1 MRASATI
8 GAMPRTTVTIDGDKL
23 DLLRQLAAE
32 RGVSVSRLVREAVD
46 AKLAWYRPPGERPK
60 PRSIGIAASGHPDTS
75 ELASDFDEIVE
86 AGLEV
91 VRARRKPKAIGVV
104 WVEDATPARQLGDE
118 TPEIPPFR

>member
-1 MRASATI
+1 M

-46 AKLAWYRPPGERPK
+46 EKLAWYRPPGERPK
-60 PRSIGIAASGHPDTS
+60 PTFGIFESEHSDTS
-75 ELASDFDEIVE
+75 ELASDFGEIVE

-91 VRARRKPKAIGVV
+91 VRARRKPRAIGVV